1 MFIIDCNSFFDN
13 AFQRIIVDKYTE
25 IIKIQTNL
33 RYKEMRV
40 LITGGAGYVGSL
52 LSRKLIS
59 KGYQVRV
66 MDALWYGKQP
76 IDECLAH
83 EDFELVQDDIRNLTS
98 TVRAMKDVDAVVHL
112 ASIVGM
118 PASSIEPRTSEEINY
133 LATKNI
139 AELCQLHGINTY
151 IFSSTCSVYGSQ
163 PNKIITEKS
172 RTQPLDYYSKQ
183 KFLSERAIG
192 WLNTAPTILRFGT
205 LFGLS
210 PRMRFDLVINLFI
223 AKALQ
228 EKEITVFGGNQFRP
242 FLHVEDAA
250 DSIIFAL
257 EKDLTGTYNVMSE
270 NFTIMD
276 AARKIKELTNCDIKI
291 SNEDEDQRNYNVS
304 ADKIKN
310 IGFQP
315 QKNVEFAYNQ
325 IKKSFDDG
333 IIDDYTKKIFNNY
346 ELLFS
351 SKEMQDKVFIQGI

>member
-1 MFIIDCNSFFDN
+1 M
-13 AFQRIIVDKYTE
+13 RILV
-25 IIKIQTNL
+25 
-33 RYKEMRV
+33 
-40 LITGGAGYVGSL
+40 TGGAGYVGSL
-52 LSRKLIS
+52 LSRKLLA

-66 MDALWYGKQP
+66 MDALWYGKQS
-76 IDECLAH
+76 ISDCLTH
-83 EDFELVQDDIRNLTS
+83 ENFELVEEDIRNLTS

-139 AELCQLHGINTY
+139 AELCQLHGIGTY
-151 IFSSTCSVYGSQ
+151 IFASTCSVYGSQ
-163 PNKIITEKS
+163 PEKIITEKS
-172 RTQPLDYYSKQ
+172 RTSPLDYYAKQ

-223 AKALQ
+223 AKALK
-228 EKEITVFGGNQFRP
+228 EKEITVFGGNQYRP

-257 EKDLTGTYNVMSE
+257 EKDLTGTYNIMTE
-270 NFTIMD
+270 NFTILN
-276 AARKIKELTNCDIKI
+276 AAEKIKELTDCKIQI
-291 SNEDEDQRNYNVS
+291 SNENEDKRNYNVS
-304 ADKIKN
+304 AEKIKDV
-310 IGFQP
+310 GFKP
-315 QKNVEFAYNQ
+315 KKNVEFAFNQ
-325 IKKSFDDG
+325 IKKALEDNT
-333 IIDDYTKKIFNNY
+333 ITNYKEKIYNNY

-351 SKEMQDKVFIQGI
+351 SKEMQEKVFIQGI

>member
-1 MFIIDCNSFFDN
+1 M
-13 AFQRIIVDKYTE
+13 RILV
-25 IIKIQTNL
+25 
-33 RYKEMRV
+33 
-40 LITGGAGYVGSL
+40 TGGAGYVGSL
-52 LSRKLIS
+52 LSRKLLA

-66 MDALWYGKQP
+66 MDALWYGKQS
-76 IDECLAH
+76 ISDCLTH
-83 EDFELVQDDIRNLTS
+83 ENFELVEEDIRNLTS

-139 AELCQLHGINTY
+139 AELCQLHGIGTY
-151 IFSSTCSVYGSQ
+151 IFASTCSVYGSQ
-163 PNKIITEKS
+163 PEKIITEKS
-172 RTQPLDYYSKQ
+172 KTSPLDYYAKQ

-228 EKEITVFGGNQFRP
+228 EKEITVFGGNQYRP

-257 EKDLTGTYNVMSE
+257 EKGLTGTYNVMSE
-270 NFTIMD
+270 NFTILN
-276 AARKIKELTNCDIKI
+276 AAKKIKELTNCEIQI
-291 SNEDEDQRNYNVS
+291 SNENEDKRNYNVS
-304 ADKIKN
+304 AQKIKD
-310 IGFQP
+310 IGFKP
-315 QKNVEFAYNQ
+315 EKNVEFAFNQ
-325 IKKSFDDG
+325 IKKALEDEL
-333 IIDDYTKKIFNNY
+333 ITDYTEKIYNNY

-351 SKEMQDKVFIQGI
+351 SKEMQEKVFIQGI

>member
-1 MFIIDCNSFFDN
+1 M
-13 AFQRIIVDKYTE
+13 RILV
-25 IIKIQTNL
+25 
-33 RYKEMRV
+33 
-40 LITGGAGYVGSL
+40 TGGAGYVGSL
-52 LSRKLIS
+52 LSRKLLA

-66 MDALWYGKQP
+66 MDALWYGKQS
-76 IDECLAH
+76 ISDCLTH
-83 EDFELVQDDIRNLTS
+83 ENFELVEEDIRNLTS

-139 AELCQLHGINTY
+139 AELCQLHGIGTY
-151 IFSSTCSVYGSQ
+151 IFASTCSVYGSQ
-163 PNKIITEKS
+163 PEKIITEKS
-172 RTQPLDYYSKQ
+172 KTSPLDYYAKQ

-228 EKEITVFGGNQFRP
+228 EKEITVFGGNQYRP

-270 NFTIMD
+270 NFTILN
-276 AARKIKELTNCDIKI
+276 AAKKIKELTNCEIQI
-291 SNEDEDQRNYNVS
+291 SNENEDKRNYNVS
-304 ADKIKN
+304 AQKIKD
-310 IGFQP
+310 IGFKP
-315 QKNVEFAYNQ
+315 EKNVEFAFNQ
-325 IKKSFDDG
+325 IKKALEDQL
-333 IIDDYTKKIFNNY
+333 ITDYTEKIYNNY

-351 SKEMQDKVFIQGI
+351 SKEMQEKVFIQGI

>member
-1 MFIIDCNSFFDN
+1 M
-13 AFQRIIVDKYTE
+13 RILV
-25 IIKIQTNL
+25 
-33 RYKEMRV
+33 
-40 LITGGAGYVGSL
+40 TGGAGYVGSL
-52 LSRKLIS
+52 LSRKLLA

-66 MDALWYGKQP
+66 MDALWYGKQS
-76 IDECLAH
+76 ISDCLTH
-83 EDFELVQDDIRNLTS
+83 ENFELVEEDIRNLTS

-139 AELCQLHGINTY
+139 AELCQLHGIGTY
-151 IFSSTCSVYGSQ
+151 IFASTCSVYGSQ
-163 PNKIITEKS
+163 PEKIITEKS
-172 RTQPLDYYSKQ
+172 RTSPLDYYAKQ

-223 AKALQ
+223 AKALK
-228 EKEITVFGGNQFRP
+228 EKEITVFGGNQYRP

-257 EKDLTGTYNVMSE
+257 EKDLTGTYNIMSE
-270 NFTIMD
+270 NFTILN
-276 AARKIKELTNCDIKI
+276 AAKKIKELTDCEIQI
-291 SNEDEDQRNYNVS
+291 SNENEDKRNYNVS
-304 ADKIKN
+304 AEKIKD
-310 IGFQP
+310 IGFKP
-315 QKNVEFAYNQ
+315 EKNVEFAFNQ
-325 IKKSFDDG
+325 IKKALEDNM
-333 IIDDYTKKIFNNY
+333 ITNYKEKIYNNY

-351 SKEMQDKVFIQGI
+351 SKEMQEKVFIQGI